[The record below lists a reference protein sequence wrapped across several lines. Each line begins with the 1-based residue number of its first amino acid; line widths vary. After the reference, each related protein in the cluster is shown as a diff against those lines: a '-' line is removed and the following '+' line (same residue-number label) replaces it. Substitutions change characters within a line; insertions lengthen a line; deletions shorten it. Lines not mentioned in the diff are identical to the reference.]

1 MTKAPTKD
9 IRGRLIYNRYISE
22 SNECGLSGATDPTQ
36 KGRRRRKKVAAMG
49 NGTLCRTETSE
60 SEPCLGNET
69 LVRTENVNRPN
80 VGNGVIGVISPS
92 LLFQT

>member
-1 MTKAPTKD
+1 MWDGLMTKAIIIVLLNDVSFP
-9 IRGRLIYNRYISE
+9 GQ
-22 SNECGLSGATDPTQ
+22 PTQ
-36 KGRRRRKKVAAMG
+36 KGMRCRVKVTAMG

-69 LVRTENVNRPN
+69 LVRTENANRPN
-80 VGNGVIGVISPS
+80 VRNGVIGVARPS